1 MVRKLVIP
9 LVVILL
15 LGAGAYGYHQY
26 DVLQQAQAA
35 KDKVDHELLIK
46 RFRDAGIAASK
57 SALTLTLPL
66 DPLNPDAVMDG
77 DQAEIAQAK
86 LWQKL
91 SPKQREA
98 MRSDP
103 GAVAPAAVLAQ

>member
-9 LVVILL
+9 FVGILL

-26 DVLQQAQAA
+26 GVLQQAKAA

-57 SALTLTLPL
+57 SALTLPL

>member
-9 LVVILL
+9 LVGILL

-46 RFRDAGIAASK
+46 RFRDAGIAARK
-57 SALTLTLPL
+57 SALTLPL
-66 DPLNPDAVMDG
+66 DPLNPDAVMDS